1 MTNLKFSVN
10 KLLQFRHISKINT
23 CIALGMWQLELFICH
38 IYTYIHIRAHTQ
50 AHTHAHTDTQTHPRT
65 LTQIKILQFFGKKF
79 KFFSENIRSNKD
91 SGQIEKNEL
100 TS

>member
-1 MTNLKFSVN
+1 MYCVGHVAIRTVHLSD
-10 KLLQFRHISKINT
+10 L
-23 CIALGMWQLELFICH
+23 
-38 IYTYIHIRAHTQ
+38 YIHTHTRT
-50 AHTHAHTDTQTHPRT
+50 HTHAHTDTQTHPHT

>member
-1 MTNLKFSVN
+1 MYCVGHVAIRTVHLSH
-10 KLLQFRHISKINT
+10 L
-23 CIALGMWQLELFICH
+23 
-38 IYTYIHIRAHTQ
+38 YIRAHT
-50 AHTHAHTDTQTHPRT
+50 HTHAHTDTQTHPHT

>member
-1 MTNLKFSVN
+1 MYCVGHVAIRTVHLSH
-10 KLLQFRHISKINT
+10 L
-23 CIALGMWQLELFICH
+23 
-38 IYTYIHIRAHTQ
+38 YIHTHTPAHSGT
-50 AHTHAHTDTQTHPRT
+50 HTHAHTDTQTHPHT